1 MEDNVPQNVSQK
13 DLEKILNAIKEN
25 TRMTSE
31 ELASTIGKSVKTV
44 ERIIK
49 NSKIIKFVGSSKSDH
64 WEIEKTKKAIGQ

>member
-1 MEDNVPQNVSQK
+1 
-13 DLEKILNAIKEN
+13 
-25 TRMTSE
+25 MTSE